1 MSSFPIS
8 IAPIG
13 LKLNSEPRDSGA
25 KGKKRYISSPSG
37 LKLLWIFILLII
49 FSLLIVFIYQ
59 LNVYTAEIYF
69 IHNSEKRIAEL
80 SQENKILELNLA
92 KANSL
97 WNVGNYV
104 QGFEKAGRLE
114 YIRVLEG
121 TVLAEQLT
129 R

>member
-13 LKLNSEPRDSGA
+13 LKLNL
-25 KGKKRYISSPSG
+25 G